1 MRVIFLDIDGVLNT
15 NDEARYH
22 KLHEIE
28 IARGYGTFA
37 ESFCPMPEQTKRLLK
52 MANTFPNTQIVISSS
67 WRNSGIPSHMW
78 ECLLYAAGGH
88 NLPVRVNFEA
98 TNTLKLWEHRGLEIK
113 QWLMD
118 WDKLY
123 REYQIRYNH
132 EHILEDP
139 IESFVILDDDRDME
153 PFMDRLV
160 GIDGDFGLT
169 DGDVEKAIE
178 ILKRPMF
185 DIEASFIYNPYVPE
199 ELITKGVV

>member
-153 PFMDRLV
+153 PFMDRLNAACAF
-160 GIDGDFGLT
+160 DDASRAPFPSH
-169 DGDVEKAIE
+169 K
-178 ILKRPMF
+178 PMF
-185 DIEASFIYNPYVPE
+185 IASCFTTFSFN
-199 ELITKGVV
+199 ITPPLFYLNY